1 MRLFRHTFSTSAP
14 SARLHLYR
22 LGAVADAGRPLCR
35 ASTSSGH
42 ELVTDLPRNSGG
54 ENRYAQPVEMLLASL
69 LGCKAATAHFV
80 ARHLWPRPHN
90 RIQRIEFVDVL
101 AARDERGALHLP
113 VNEDAPVPSAL
124 LYAPWCCF
132 FLVVTLFRMYVRA
145 VVRLTPSSGAI
156 GMKDV
161 VALGSLV
168 EKRCPVAAML
178 VQAGVQLDFRWM
190 LTPLER

>member
-1 MRLFRHTFSTSAP
+1 M
-14 SARLHLYR
+14 
-22 LGAVADAGRPLCR
+22 V
-35 ASTSSGH
+35 
-42 ELVTDLPRNSGG
+42 
-54 ENRYAQPVEMLLASL
+54 
-69 LGCKAATAHFV
+69 
-80 ARHLWPRPHN
+80 RPHRVAAKWREQHGGAFKDHPAHN
-90 RIQRIEFVDVL
+90 LRCICRCDALVQAHLLNLRPICASSSLPSWGRSRRRSSAVPRVHQFRARACHDVL
-101 AARDERGALHLP
+101 AARDESGALHLP
-113 VNEDAPVPSAL
+113 VNEDAPVPSSL